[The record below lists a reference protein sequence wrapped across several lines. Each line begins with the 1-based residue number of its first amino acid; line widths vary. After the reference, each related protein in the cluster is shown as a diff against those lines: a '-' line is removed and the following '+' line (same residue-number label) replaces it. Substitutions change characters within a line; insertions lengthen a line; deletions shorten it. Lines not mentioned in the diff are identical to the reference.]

1 MMWDELDLDNG
12 WWTIPGDRAK
22 NGLAHRVPLES
33 QALQILRDIEKQA
46 NDPVFVFRGGKRGQA
61 IANLQ
66 KRMQALRMRS
76 GIGDFKFH
84 DLRRTAAS
92 HMTGLG
98 IPRLVVSKILNHAE
112 QGVTAV
118 YDRHSY
124 DPEKRDALARWDRRV
139 AEIVEAQTLDKAE
152 ATTAAA

>member
-1 MMWDELDLDNG
+1 
-12 WWTIPGDRAK
+12 
-22 NGLAHRVPLES
+22 
-33 QALQILRDIEKQA
+33 
-46 NDPVFVFRGGKRGQA
+46 
-61 IANLQ
+61 
-66 KRMQALRMRS
+66 MQALRVRT

-112 QGVTAV
+112 QAVTAV

-124 DPEKRDALARWDRRV
+124 DPEKPDALSRWDRRL
-139 AEIVEAQTLDKAE
+139 AEIVEAQILGEAESRKAL
-152 ATTAAA
+152 AQ